1 VGPCKISFW
10 NSSRAEVFPEDDSL
24 FDMTPPKPDPRPA
37 LSFTQEQ
44 LGLLQ
49 TLIKAMPKG

>member
-10 NSSRAEVFPEDDSL
+10 NSSRAEIFPEDDSL